1 MSELLSLN
9 NLSKYYMAGQTVTAG
24 LNGVSLA
31 FAKGEFV
38 AITGESGS
46 GKSTLSHVVAGILPY
61 EGGELYVQGHPTSHY
76 DGVDWESYRRD
87 WVSFISQDYGILPGS
102 TVLENVVSALRL
114 TGISQEIAENRA
126 EEILR
131 RVELW
136 EMKKRRAAK
145 LSSGQ
150 KQRVAIAR
158 ALSKPA
164 PILVADEP
172 TGNLDPENS
181 RKVIELL
188 AQAASDRLVLLVT
201 HDFEEAADYVTRRI
215 VLQDGR
221 VTADSRLREQV
232 GSGIVDSCP
241 REQVDDG
248 IGSVIAVEAEVS
260 TASAK
265 ETVGSERIAG
275 SNRTKQT
282 KTSQSGSTR
291 LGRYAAGLQLRARPV
306 WAGFMAVFF
315 AFTIFTVFAIL
326 GTFYVNLDDV
336 STRYYDGEAFLNG
349 DDTRIVVRRKDGAYF
364 TEDDCETLLQVKHIQ
379 ALEPYD
385 LALDVNYYYREN
397 VDYEYRYRQ
406 DEIGMLDA
414 ATYSQSTVLT
424 RHTNYIHVMPMLA
437 DDRDFL
443 TAGELPDE
451 LYEVVAVG
459 DESLIG
465 TEIPVY
471 ILDRKTW
478 GADSYLYFD
487 MTITGV
493 TNYGEG
499 LYFSEDMGRMMNQ
512 NFLCKEELGIV
523 YGCDP
528 DLVDGEM
535 AMTKALWS
543 VRVNNRGEEEAAILN
558 LPNANDPDE
567 RVEMHQWYT
576 LTEQGD
582 KMFLFNPAKY
592 MEYIELSP
600 AMFEKLTLQG
610 TGSQISLFMDDYSY
624 TDRVI
629 NEVGKL
635 GYEAMSPYRLGS
647 VKQSDQL
654 AQERMVTLG
663 ICLLAI
669 TAIFV
674 LQILVVRAM
683 FSLQISGY
691 QILRDMG
698 LTSRTAQR
706 SVFWQTLL
714 LTFMGQIAGL
724 LILFG
729 CRMAGVSQVVGI
741 LKYLSLS
748 HVILL
753 CGLHLLT
760 SMITVLWTNSAL
772 RRQVFPFARRDMDL
786 EWEER
791 PIDTVSDSEQ
801 VIRDEGPREEAGEE
815 VQA

>member
-24 LNGVSLA
+24 LNGVSLV

-46 GKSTLSHVVAGILPY
+46 GKSTLSHVLAGILPY
-61 EGGELYVQGHPTSHY
+61 EGGELYIQGHPTSHF
-76 DGVDWESYRRD
+76 DGMDWENYRRD
-87 WVSFISQDYGILPGS
+87 QVSFISQDYGILPGS

-114 TGISQEIAENRA
+114 IGMDQTMAEAKA
-126 EEILR
+126 EGILR
-131 RVELW
+131 QVELW

-150 KQRVAIAR
+150 KQRLAIAR
-158 ALSKPA
+158 ALAKPA

-188 AQAASDRLVLLVT
+188 AQAAIDRLVILVT
-201 HDFEEAADYVTRRI
+201 HDFEEAAEYVTRRI

-221 VTADSRLREQV
+221 VTADSRLRQQV
-232 GSGIVDSCP
+232 GGRYSN
-241 REQVDDG
+241 
-248 IGSVIAVEAEVS
+248 AEVTEHKS
-260 TASAK
+260 MEQKSK
-265 ETVGSERIAG
+265 EHKSVEMHTV
-275 SNRTKQT
+275 
-282 KTSQSGSTR
+282 KTIPSK

-306 WAGFMAVFF
+306 WAGFMTVFF
-315 AFTIFTVFAIL
+315 AFTIFAVFAIL

-349 DDTRIVVRRKDGAYF
+349 DDTRIVVRRKDGGNF
-364 TEDDCETLLQVKHIQ
+364 TDTDFEKLLKVKHVVE
-379 ALEPYD
+379 LEPYD
-385 LALDVNYYYREN
+385 MALDVNYYYRED

-406 DEIGMLDA
+406 NDIGMLDA

-424 RHTNYIHVMPMLA
+424 RHTSYIHVVPMLA
-437 DDRDFL
+437 NGRNFL
-443 TAGELPDE
+443 TAGEMPDE
-451 LYEVVAVG
+451 PYEVVAVG
-459 DESLIG
+459 DETLIG

-471 ILDRKTW
+471 ILDRKNW
-478 GADSYLYFD
+478 GADSYIYLD
-487 MTITGV
+487 MTVTGV
-493 TNYGEG
+493 TDHGEG

-523 YGCDP
+523 YGCNPLLAD
-528 DLVDGEM
+528 DEM
-535 AMTKALWS
+535 TMTKALWS
-543 VRVNNRGEEEAAILN
+543 VRVNSRGEEKAAVLN
-558 LPNANDPDE
+558 LPNANDPEE
-567 RVEMHQWYT
+567 RIEVHQKYR
-576 LTEQGD
+576 LEESEE
-582 KMFLFNPAKY
+582 KMFLFNSSKY
-592 MEYIELSP
+592 IQYIELAP
-600 AMFEKLTLQG
+600 EMFDKLTLQG
-610 TGSQISLFMDDYSY
+610 SGPQISLFMEDYSY

-629 NEVGKL
+629 KEVGKL

-647 VKQSDQL
+647 VKQSEQL

-683 FSLQISGY
+683 FSLQMGSY

-698 LTSRTAQR
+698 LTGQTAQY

-714 LTFMGQIAGL
+714 LTLMGQIVGL
-724 LILFG
+724 SALLG
-729 CRMAGVSQVVGI
+729 CKSAQISQVVNI
-741 LKYLSLS
+741 LKYLGPY
-748 HVILL
+748 HVLLL

-760 SMITVLWTNSAL
+760 SMITVLWAGSAL

-786 EWEER
+786 DWEER
-791 PIDTVSDSEQ
+791 PI
-801 VIRDEGPREEAGEE
+801 RAKEEVVAGEE

>member
-1 MSELLSLN
+1 MTELLSLN

-24 LNGVSLA
+24 LNGISLA
-31 FAKGEFV
+31 FARGEFV

-76 DGVDWESYRRD
+76 DGVDWEDYRRD

-114 TGISQEIAENRA
+114 IGIGQSTAEEKA

-131 RVELW
+131 QVELW

-150 KQRVAIAR
+150 KQRLAIAR
-158 ALSKPA
+158 ALAKPT

-181 RKVIELL
+181 RKVIQLL
-188 AQAASDRLVLLVT
+188 AQAATERLVLLVT

-221 VTADSRLREQV
+221 VTADSHLRDSVGDVCREERWEQPATEATEIVVRQSPVNEVREQQDTEKIK
-232 GSGIVDSCP
+232 SGKP
-241 REQVDDG
+241 
-248 IGSVIAVEAEVS
+248 APA
-260 TASAK
+260 
-265 ETVGSERIAG
+265 
-275 SNRTKQT
+275 
-282 KTSQSGSTR
+282 R

-306 WAGFMAVFF
+306 WAGFMTVFF
-315 AFTIFTVFAIL
+315 AFTIFAVFAIL

-349 DDTRIVVRRKDGAYF
+349 DDTRIVVRRKDGADF
-364 TEDDCETLLQVKHIQ
+364 TEEDFETLLQVKHIQ

-385 LALDVNYYYREN
+385 LALDVNYYYREG

-406 DEIGMLDA
+406 DEIGMMDE

-424 RHTNYIHVMPMLA
+424 RHTSYIHVIPMLA
-437 DDRDFL
+437 HAADFL

-451 LYEVVAVG
+451 PYEVVAVG
-459 DESLIG
+459 DAGMIG
-465 TEIPVY
+465 TEISVY
-471 ILDRKTW
+471 VLDRKNW

-493 TNYGEG
+493 TDYGEG
-499 LYFSEDMGRMMNQ
+499 LYFSEEMGRMMNQ

-528 DLVDGEM
+528 ALADHEM
-535 AMTKALWS
+535 AMTKALW
-543 VRVNNRGEEEAAILN
+543 VARGGDHGEERAATMR
-558 LPNANDPDE
+558 LPNANDMEE
-567 RVEMHQWYT
+567 RYEMHQVYA

-582 KMFLFNPAKY
+582 KMYLYNDSKY
-592 MEYIELSP
+592 IEYIELSP

-610 TGSQISLFMDDYSY
+610 TGPQISLFMEDYSY

-629 NEVGKL
+629 EVVSEL

-683 FSLQISGY
+683 FSLQMSSY

-698 LTSRTAQR
+698 LTSRTAR
-706 SVFWQTLL
+706 YSVLWQTLL
-714 LTFMGQIAGL
+714 LTLTGQMLGL
-724 LILFG
+724 AILFA
-729 CRMAGVSQVVGI
+729 CPLAGVSQVTNI
-741 LKYLSLS
+741 LKYLSLP
-748 HVILL
+748 HVLLL

-760 SMITVLWTNSAL
+760 SMITVLWTNEAL

-791 PIDTVSDSEQ
+791 PIDATVEKEQGIEKDRAVSVTADDSQ
-801 VIRDEGPREEAGEE
+801 GEE